1 MAKYVLCKGCNK
13 LIEYKPETKIEY
25 GIHYVELVC
34 PECGHKETKSNP
46 VVSPMFLE
54 GRTK

>member
-1 MAKYVLCKGCNK
+1 MTQYVLCKGCKK

-25 GIHYVELVC
+25 GVHYVELLC
-34 PECGHKETKSNP
+34 PLCGHKEVKSNP

-54 GRTK
+54 GRR